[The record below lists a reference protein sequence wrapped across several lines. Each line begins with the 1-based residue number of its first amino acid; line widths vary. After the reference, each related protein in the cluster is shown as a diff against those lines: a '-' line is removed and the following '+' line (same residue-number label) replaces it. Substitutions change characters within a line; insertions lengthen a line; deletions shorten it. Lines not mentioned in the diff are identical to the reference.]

1 MTIPSGMVNAIFT
14 NVGTAI
20 ILKIVPLLKLK
31 SRHI

>member
-1 MTIPSGMVNAIFT
+1 MVNAIFT